1 MGSINAGTVCR
12 VNYPILVTERHGAFE
27 LRIRELR
34 LVVRAP
40 TLQQG
45 YDRLT
50 SRLCEIL
57 AHVQA
62 MDALDELPPPGPA
75 RLRPHLPRLTVSRR
89 RSTGA

>member
-1 MGSINAGTVCR
+1 VPF

-50 SRLCEIL
+50 SRLHEVL
-57 AHVQA
+57 SHAQT
-62 MDALDELPPPGPA
+62 MNALDELPPPG
-75 RLRPHLPRLTVSRR
+75 LPRLRSILPRPTVSRR
-89 RSTGA
+89 QSTGA